1 MGYNWFMNSTFVNA
15 NLNSLINQTV
25 AGEAVAVFSRAE
37 AMGLF
42 SSEACRDF
50 TLDAACF
57 DTLLESLSQ
66 AGVARAAVA
75 QYRAAH
81 DTDRESD
88 ASWLRGWF
96 GNLGDVLDDSP
107 IPEYEWGSAKRY
119 FDNDGLARLLAIS
132 PASVIRY
139 ASGERTTPQ
148 GVATRLHWLMLVVGD
163 LLGSYNAFG
172 VRRWFARPRTAL
184 GGRSPE
190 DVLVSI
196 EGGWTPEQL
205 EVAKVREL
213 ARALTAQGAT

>member
-1 MGYNWFMNSTFVNA
+1 MNSILVNA
-15 NLNSLINQTV
+15 NRTPFANRAV

-42 SSEACRDF
+42 SSEACRDS
-50 TLDAACF
+50 TLGAACF
-57 DTLLESLSQ
+57 DRLLESLSQ

-75 QYRAAH
+75 QYRAAQ
-81 DTDRESD
+81 DADRESD
-88 ASWLRGWF
+88 TSWLRGWF
-96 GNLGDVLDDSP
+96 GNLRDVLEDSP
-107 IPEYEWGSAKRY
+107 IPEYEWTSAKRY

-132 PASVIRY
+132 PASVNRY
-139 ASGERTTPQ
+139 ASGERATPQ

-184 GGRSPE
+184 GGHSPE
-190 DVLVSI
+190 DVLISI
-196 EGGWTPEQL
+196 EGGWTLEQP